1 LTGARHEQQGRDDGR
16 RRVGRRIVGWLGWA
30 LWALAMAMFGL
41 AVALELRN
49 RPVSHDGFLQA
60 FLVPGFA
67 TVGAVVAARRRN
79 TIGWLFL
86 GVAMVAAVGAFSAEY
101 AVRALVTAPGSL
113 PAGRFAAWLTTWVF
127 IVNFPALGL
136 LLVLFPD
143 GRPPSR
149 RWRQVAWGLWLSLG
163 GWVVWSMLRPQP
175 IDLAGRKLAN
185 PFGIQALHLPDLVET
200 PLAALKLIV
209 VVATLF
215 AAALAPFWRRRRAG
229 AVERQQLKWL
239 AFITVGVAVSFVVS
253 AALLAVLPAL
263 SSVVFFV
270 MLALVSGGI
279 PVAVGLAVLRY
290 RLYDIDRLITRALVY
305 GTLTVLLALAYALG
319 TVGLGQVL
327 GRDRPSVVVAGVTL
341 ACAAM
346 FQPARRRVQNLVD
359 RRFNRRRYD
368 AAKTIEAFATRLRDS
383 IDLDTLSVE
392 LLSVIDQTMEPTRVS
407 LWLRP
412 DARASQDHDDPSAHR
427 RVSRPTGAS
436 RSALSGL

>member
-1 LTGARHEQQGRDDGR
+1 MAGARDERQGRDDGR
-16 RRVGRRIVGWLGWA
+16 RLVERRIVAWLAWA
-30 LWALAMAMFGL
+30 LWALAMALFGL
-41 AVALELRN
+41 AVVLMVRN

-86 GVAMVAAVGAFSAEY
+86 GVAMVAAVGALSAEY
-101 AVRALVTAPGSL
+101 AVRAVVTAPGSL

-149 RWRQVAWGLWLSLG
+149 RWRLVAWGLWLSLG
-163 GWVVWSMLRPQP
+163 AWVLWLMVRPQP
-175 IDLAGRKLAN
+175 IDVADRKVAN
-185 PFGIQALHLPDLVET
+185 PFGIQALQLPDLVGT
-200 PLAALKLIV
+200 PLAALNFIV
-209 VVATLF
+209 VVASLV

-239 AFITVGVAVSFVVS
+239 AFITVGVPVTFVMS
-253 AALLAVLPAL
+253 APLLAVLPAL
-263 SSVVFFV
+263 SIVLFFA
-270 MLALVSGGI
+270 MLALVTGGI

-327 GRDRPSVVVAGVTL
+327 GRDQSSVTVAGVTL
-341 ACAAM
+341 ACAAA
-346 FQPARRRVQNLVD
+346 FQPARRRIQAAVD

-368 AAKTIEAFATRLRDS
+368 AARTIETFSTRLRQEV
-383 IDLDTLSVE
+383 DLDELAAE
-392 LLSVIDQTMEPTRVS
+392 LLAVVNRTMEPASVS

-412 DARASQDHDDPSAHR
+412 PPDRA
-427 RVSRPTGAS
+427 G
-436 RSALSGL
+436 RSSTVDN